1 MEDTQIIELFWDRD
15 ETALNEIGQKYGH
28 FCFNIAWKIL
38 ANKED
43 SEECVND
50 TWFAAWRYI
59 PPKRPTILSSFLGK
73 ITRNFAIDNLR
84 KKYAAKRMD
93 LHMTNTMVDITQE
106 VKALNQQ
113 ITYSLDKH
121 IEEKELV
128 QLINTFLQ
136 ELKDKDR
143 DIFLRRYWH
152 MDSIAEISKRHGESE
167 SSIKSNLFRTRNKLK
182 KELKKEGYL
191 R

>member
-1 MEDTQIIELFWDRD
+1 
-15 ETALNEIGQKYGH
+15 
-28 FCFNIAWKIL
+28 
-38 ANKED
+38 
-43 SEECVND
+43 
-50 TWFAAWRYI
+50 
-59 PPKRPTILSSFLGK
+59 
-73 ITRNFAIDNLR
+73 
-84 KKYAAKRMD
+84 
-93 LHMTNTMVDITQE
+93 MTNTMVDITQE